1 MLINARYNPV
11 VQPSHRTDQ
20 DPTTAA
26 ANALS
31 SGFIQNAQ
39 AASAASTVPGTQ
51 NAADQIA
58 DNVNAAFAKT
68 RVQLQAAVPTVAQ
81 PATMTATAP
90 TTRTAPPAV
99 ASTDSDSDAMKAFK
113 DYMSKPVAQRI
124 RDQILKEEGLTEADL
139 KSMSPEKQKGIEDK
153 IAERMKME
161 FNAKTADNKAN
172 PADQQAAGAFLATAT
187 Q

>member
-1 MLINARYNPV
+1 MLVNARHTPV
-11 VQPSHRTDQ
+11 IQPSHRKDL

-39 AASAASTVPGTQ
+39 AASAASSAPGTQ
-51 NAADQIA
+51 NAADQVA

-68 RVQLQAAVPTVAQ
+68 RVHLQAAVATVAA
-81 PATMTATAP
+81 PATLTTTAP
-90 TTRTAPPAV
+90 ATRTAPPAA
-99 ASTDSDSDAMKAFK
+99 ASNDSDAMKAFK
-113 DYMSKPVAQRI
+113 DYMSKPAAQRI
-124 RDQILKEEGLTEADL
+124 RDQLLKEEGLTEADL

-153 IAERMKME
+153 IAERMKLE

>member
-1 MLINARYNPV
+1 MLVNARYNPV
-11 VQPSHRTDQ
+11 IQPSHRTDL

-39 AASAASTVPGTQ
+39 AASATSSASGTQ

-68 RVQLQAAVPTVAQ
+68 RVQLQASVPTVAA
-81 PATMTATAP
+81 PATLTATAP
-90 TTRTAPPAV
+90 TTRMAPPAV
-99 ASTDSDSDAMKAFK
+99 ASSDSGAAQAFK

-124 RDQILKEEGLTEADL
+124 RDQILKEEGLTENDL

-161 FNAKTADNKAN
+161 FNAKTADNQAN
-172 PADQQAAGAFLATAT
+172 PGDQQAAGAFLASAS

>member
-1 MLINARYNPV
+1 MLVNARHNPV
-11 VQPSHRTDQ
+11 IQPSHRKDL

-39 AASAASTVPGTQ
+39 AASATSSAPGTQ
-51 NAADQIA
+51 NAADQVA

-68 RVQLQAAVPTVAQ
+68 RVHLQAAVATVAA
-81 PATMTATAP
+81 PATLTTTAP
-90 TTRTAPPAV
+90 TTRTAPPAA
-99 ASTDSDSDAMKAFK
+99 ASNDSDAMKAFK
-113 DYMSKPVAQRI
+113 DYMSKPAAQRI
-124 RDQILKEEGLTEADL
+124 RDQLLKEEGLTEADL